1 MYVFVSSSG
10 SESLNVW
17 RDDRTVDKVL
27 VSPCLIFISWRKRIS
42 GQLWRDRNALREVS
56 FGNGCLSWLVELGFD
71 GLKNVVI
78 LAGEGRNGSI
88 PLMFHEKRRIVLRGG
103 SGLVEL
109 SAWPWS
115 GEWCQFPSLQR
126 RRAYVFFV
134 SSHFMLLQF
143 LFRLL
148 LQCPPVSC
156 PKLIRTTLPVVNGNY
171 DVMSGLSP
179 PQNENVP
186 VFLCLDNPRRSFSNT
201 VIICAVHNRSKGGPT
216 VSTTNAV

>member
-78 LAGEGRNGSI
+78 LAGEGGANFLR
-88 PLMFHEKRRIVLRGG
+88 FRGG
-103 SGLVEL
+103 LM
-109 SAWPWS
+109 
-115 GEWCQFPSLQR
+115 
-126 RRAYVFFV
+126 
-134 SSHFMLLQF
+134 SS
-143 LFRLL
+143 LFRAIL
-148 LQCPPVSC
+148 CFFNFFSDYCCSC
-156 PKLIRTTLPVVNGNY
+156 QL
-171 DVMSGLSP
+171 
-179 PQNENVP
+179 
-186 VFLCLDNPRRSFSNT
+186 
-201 VIICAVHNRSKGGPT
+201 
-216 VSTTNAV
+216 